1 MTQISAPS
9 HILQLLKSQPF
20 HAPEVWK
27 RYPFRNSGEASPY
40 KPLQGVP
47 PGIYACTS
55 RNEWN
60 NQSFLKQSACYKL
73 VYFSFVE
80 CLQWFIYDV
89 RGWWLIDRILF
100 SFLFLD
106 LDECKD
112 KTHQCDVNA
121 NCTNIPGSYNC
132 TCRPGYQ
139 GNGHICKGKTC
150 W

>member
-40 KPLQGVP
+40 KLLQGLP
-47 PGIYACTS
+47 PGIYVCS
-55 RNEWN
+55 PRNEWN
-60 NQSFLKQSACYKL
+60 NQSSWSNQHATKLIIFLRWMSR
-73 VYFSFVE
+73 
-80 CLQWFIYDV
+80 FIYDV

-112 KTHQCDVNA
+112 KTHKCDVNA